1 MVALLLFASWCAFGL
16 PVFAVESSSS
26 EWSWKCQY
34 PGKWAFCSLVCDQG
48 CIEGP
53 NGFPGGCGF
62 CKFCDPSA
70 RPPPECVVSLEEAS
84 RSFNMSSEI
93 VQGQPG
99 KIVNA
104 SIVVQ
109 DVNSWF
115 ESRGPNLP
123 PPITT
128 AVQCAKS
135 CMEHED
141 MCNAW
146 EFCYSAQGCGEAGEC
161 SVVGQASN
169 MTDSCIT
176 LGPYGQCTADGRF
189 PPLTCVLKIVD
200 NITKVEIDSEVDG
213 WTSGLISLENLGF
226 EPQTNLTCQ
235 F

>member
-1 MVALLLFASWCAFGL
+1 M
-16 PVFAVESSSS
+16 
-26 EWSWKCQY
+26 WSYRYGCLN
-34 PGKWAFCSLVCDQG
+34 SLNRF
-48 CIEGP
+48 INAP
-53 NGFPGGCGF
+53 AGGCGF

-115 ESRGPNLP
+115 ESQGPSLP

-169 MTDSCIT
+169 MTDSCTT

-200 NITKVEIDSEVDG
+200 NITNVEIDSEVDG
-213 WTSGLISLENLGF
+213 WTSGLISLENLGL